1 MAYVD
6 LAELK
11 SVLGIGNIYADS
23 VVQEVADSATN
34 IVDVY
39 LLHNRY
45 GITHHQ
51 REGSTAILYTDTG
64 TDVYVGQSVT
74 ITGVEGN
81 VNGTKTITEVF
92 PTGFKVTASGQA
104 TTHPKIPVIPNGWAT
119 FTSSVDYTTVP
130 EVREASMAIAVDIW
144 MQRMGTTGQQGVDF
158 APQPYKLGRAM
169 LQRVIGLLGPHID
182 PKGLVG

>member
-23 VVQEVADSATN
+23 VVQAVADSAEN
-34 IVDVY
+34 VIKPY

-45 GITHHQ
+45 SIISHQ
-51 REGSTAILYTDTG
+51 LTNNVAFIYCDQPV
-64 TDVYVGQSVT
+64 DCYVGQSVVISDVGT
-74 ITGVEGN
+74 VF
-81 VNGTKTITEVF
+81 NGTKTITELI
-92 PTGFKVTASGQA
+92 PNGFKYAKTNADI
-104 TTHPKIPVIPNGWAT
+104 PKHNVVPYGWAT
-119 FTSSVDYTTVP
+119 FDTQIDYSTVP

-158 APQPYKLGRAM
+158 APQPYKIGRAM

>member
-23 VVQEVADSATN
+23 VVQEVADAAEN
-34 IVDVY
+34 IVKPY

-45 GITHHQ
+45 GIVSHELTSNVAFIYCSEQ
-51 REGSTAILYTDTG
+51 PE
-64 TDVYVGQSVT
+64 VYVGQSVV
-74 ITGVEGN
+74 ISN
-81 VNGTKTITEVF
+81 VGTTFNGTYTITELF
-92 PTGFKVTASGQA
+92 PMGFKYAK
-104 TTHPKIPVIPNGWAT
+104 THADIPKHPVIPNGWAT
-119 FTSSVDYTTVP
+119 LDSAVDYSTLP